1 MEGLKEVLKNELKS
15 ILNKK
20 YASYQEAVNDLQE
33 SLESEGRSTAG
44 DKHYTARAMV
54 HNELDKTKKS
64 MMEVRKQLEFLA
76 QISSTKQ
83 EDKVSVGSLIQT
95 DKVTY
100 YFIGP
105 GLGMIKVSNATIAC
119 VSPTAPISQ
128 QLLNKAKGDKISFNQ
143 LSFEIVAIW

>member
-1 MEGLKEVLKNELKS
+1 MEGLKETLQNEIKSLLNAKLKS
-15 ILNKK
+15 
-20 YASYQEAVNDLQE
+20 YQNAVNDLQE

-44 DKHYTARAMV
+44 DKHDTARAMV

-64 MMEVRKQLEFLA
+64 MMEVRKQQEFLS
-76 QISSTKQ
+76 QILSVN
-83 EDKVSVGSLIQT
+83 DKDQVSAGSLIQT
-95 DKVTY
+95 DKNNY

-105 GLGMIKVSNATIAC
+105 GLGMIKVNTVTIAC

-128 QLLNKAKGDKISFNQ
+128 QLLNKGIGDKISFNQ